1 MSSESDIL
9 AFQNSVEDNLDA
21 ASTALFNGKRWT
33 YITDST
39 SNSGQFGSGQI
50 QFDLK
55 NLSSQSQWIDLRE
68 ATVEFPVK
76 IVAKVTNPVASGV
89 VTGNIHA
96 AIIKNGWH
104 QWISSAQLMINGQ
117 TIQSAQPYENV
128 AAQWRILSTWSQDE
142 LVKQGPT
149 CGFSLDDMTGDS
161 ETSALGTTASGT
173 TNGLANCNY
182 TTFNTAAKGFDCL
195 NTDLGAA
202 SATLVNKG
210 AIDRANFTNN
220 SIVAATNQA
229 SVLLPANMKAAGR
242 SNVAG
247 QATTASAAG
256 TVWSAYYMATVRLR
270 DLCDLRDFPMCKNVQ
285 GYLYLNFN
293 SATIGFTANNN
304 AVTAATLTTQINS
317 GQTCPFLINASATGL
332 TTSAHA
338 NPVVVTGS
346 VDGTSVPADMVG
358 SAGPVLTSAR
368 LLCPYYMANP
378 KADAVLSQTNKFFT
392 TLEKIQFT
400 FDVAAGATQNYTVTS
415 GVSNPKRIV
424 MLPLLKQLGTS
435 TITAPEQ
442 SPFDPAPA
450 TSGNFATMSQ
460 LQIYVANMPIYQ
472 TPVQYDYEQF
482 LSEQSQVGLNGNQS
496 NEETSGLLTEQLWT
510 QNHRFY
516 TTDLSRRMDAEDG
529 SSKSVSVS
537 YTNTN
542 AFGHRVIGHLYYEK
556 RWVMDTTTC
565 TISPL

>member
-1 MSSESDIL
+1 MSSEADIL

-21 ASTALFNGKRWT
+21 ASTALFNGKKWT

-39 SNSGQFGSGQI
+39 SNSGSFGSGQI

-68 ATVEFPVK
+68 AVVEFPVK
-76 IVAKVTNPVASGV
+76 IIAKVTNPVASGV
-89 VTGNIHA
+89 VTGNVHA

-161 ETSALGTTASGT
+161 ETSTLANG
-173 TNGLANCNY
+173 NGLANCQY
-182 TTFNTAAKGFDCL
+182 DTFNTGPKGFDCL
-195 NTDLGAA
+195 NTNLGAA

-210 AIDRANFTNN
+210 AIDRALFTNN
-220 SIVAATNQA
+220 SVVTGASGANQA
-229 SVLLPANMKAAGR
+229 NVLIPANMKSAGR
-242 SNVAG
+242 SNVAV
-247 QATTASAAG
+247 ATITSPASGVA
-256 TVWSAYYMATVRLR
+256 WSAFYMATVRLR
-270 DLCDLRDFPMCKNVQ
+270 DLCDLRDFPMCKNMQ

-293 SATIGFTANNN
+293 SATVNFIGTSN
-304 AVTAATLTTQINS
+304 VVSSLTTQITS
-317 GQTCPFLINASATGL
+317 GQTCPFLVNASATGL

-338 NPVVVTGS
+338 NPIIVTGS
-346 VDGTSVPADMVG
+346 VDGTTTDFVG
-358 SAGPVLTSAR
+358 AAGPVLTSAR
-368 LLCPYYMANP
+368 LLAPYYMANP

-400 FDVAAGATQNYTVTS
+400 FDVGAGATQNFTVTS

-424 MLPLLKQLGTS
+424 MVPLLKRLGGS
-435 TITAPEQ
+435 TIDAPEQ

-460 LQIYVANMPIYQ
+460 LQVYVANQPIYQ

-529 SSKSVSVS
+529 SSKSVAIS
-537 YTNTN
+537 YTNVN
-542 AFGHRVIGHLYYEK
+542 ALGHRVIGHLYYEK
-556 RWVMDTTTC
+556 RWVIDTTTC
-565 TISPL
+565 AISPL

>member
-1 MSSESDIL
+1 MSSEADIL

-21 ASTALFNGKRWT
+21 ASTALFNGKKWT

-39 SNSGQFGSGQI
+39 SNSGSFGSGQI

-68 ATVEFPVK
+68 AVVEFPVK
-76 IVAKVTNPVASGV
+76 IIAKVTNPVTNGF
-89 VTGNIHA
+89 VTGNIHS

-161 ETSALGTTASGT
+161 ETSTLASS
-173 TNGLANCNY
+173 NGLANCQY
-182 TTFNTAAKGFDCL
+182 DTFNTGPKGFDCL
-195 NTDLGAA
+195 NTAAGAA
-202 SATLVNKG
+202 STTLVNKG
-210 AIDRANFTNN
+210 AIDRALFTNN
-220 SIVAATNQA
+220 SVVTGGSGANQA
-229 SVLLPANMKAAGR
+229 NVLAPANMKSAGR

-247 QATTASAAG
+247 QATAPSAAG
-256 TVWSAYYMATVRLR
+256 TAWSAFYMATVRLR
-270 DLCDLRDFPMCKNVQ
+270 DLCDLRDFPMCKNMQ

-293 SATIGFTANNN
+293 SATIGFTAASN
-304 AVTAATLTTQINS
+304 VVAAASLTTQINS

-346 VDGTSVPADMVG
+346 VDGTTTDAFG
-358 SAGPVLTSAR
+358 GAGPVLTSAR
-368 LLCPYYMANP
+368 LLAPYYMANP

-400 FDVAAGATQNYTVTS
+400 FDVAAGTTQNFTVTS

-424 MLPLLKQLGTS
+424 MVPLLKRLGGS
-435 TITAPEQ
+435 TIDAPEQ

-460 LQIYVANMPIYQ
+460 LQVYVANQPIYQ

-529 SSKSVSVS
+529 SSKSVAIS
-537 YTNTN
+537 YTNVN
-542 AFGHRVIGHLYYEK
+542 ALGQHVIGHLYYEK
-556 RWVMDTTTC
+556 RWVIDTTTC
-565 TISPL
+565 AISPL

>member
-21 ASTALFNGKRWT
+21 ASTALFNGKKWT

-55 NLSSQSQWIDLRE
+55 NLSSQSQWVDLRE
-68 ATVEFPVK
+68 AVVEFPVK
-76 IVAKVTNPVASGV
+76 ITAKITSNVSGGIA
-89 VTGNIHA
+89 TGNVHS

-142 LVKQGPT
+142 LIKQGPT

-161 ETSALGTTASGT
+161 EISNLGVAS
-173 TNGLANCNY
+173 GLANCAY
-182 TTFNTAAKGFDCL
+182 LTFNTGPKGFDCL
-195 NTDLGAA
+195 NNAVSVIDN
-202 SATLVNKG
+202 TLVNKG
-210 AIDRANFTNN
+210 ALDRATFTNN
-220 SIVAATNQA
+220 NVATTTNQA
-229 SVLLPANMKAAGR
+229 SVLLPANMKSAGR

-247 QATTASAAG
+247 QATTASTPG
-256 TVWSAYYMATVRLR
+256 TAWSAFYMATVRLR
-270 DLCDLRDFPMCKNVQ
+270 DLCDLRDFPMCKNMQ

-293 SATIGFTANNN
+293 SA
-304 AVTAATLTTQINS
+304 AVTLTGSGTAGVIGSMTTQITS
-317 GQTCPFLINASATGL
+317 GQTCPLLINANTTTGL
-332 TTSAHA
+332 TWSAHA
-338 NPVVVTGS
+338 NTIVVAGS
-346 VDGTSVPADMVG
+346 VDGTTTDAVG
-358 SAGPVLTSAR
+358 AAGPVLTSAR
-368 LLCPYYMANP
+368 LLAPYYMANP

-392 TLEKIQFT
+392 TLEKIQFV
-400 FDVAAGATQNYTVTS
+400 FDVPAGTAQNYTVTS

-424 MLPLLKQLGTS
+424 MVPLLKRLGGS

-460 LQIYVANMPIYQ
+460 LQVYVANQPIYQ

-529 SSKSVSVS
+529 SSKSVAIS
-537 YTNTN
+537 YTNVN
-542 AFGHRVIGHLYYEK
+542 ALDQHVIGHLYYEK
-556 RWVMDTTTC
+556 RWVIDTTTC
-565 TISPL
+565 AISPL

>member
-1 MSSESDIL
+1 MSSESDII
-9 AFQNSVEDNLDA
+9 AFQNSVEDNLDS

-39 SNSGQFGSGQI
+39 SNSGQFGAGQI

-76 IVAKVTNPVASGV
+76 ITAKITSTVAGATA
-89 VTGNIHA
+89 TGRLHA

-128 AAQWRILSTWSQDE
+128 AAQWRILSSWSQDE

-161 ETSALGTTASGT
+161 DTSGNVVIG
-173 TNGLANCNY
+173 NGLANCTY
-182 TTFNTAAKGFDCL
+182 STFNTAEKGFDCL
-195 NTDLGAA
+195 NAPTATYDT
-202 SATLVNKG
+202 TLVNKG
-210 AIDRANFTNN
+210 AIDRALSTNH
-220 SIVAATNQA
+220 SVTSTTNQA
-229 SVLLPANMKAAGR
+229 TVLLPANMKLAGR

-247 QATTASAAG
+247 QVSTAATAG
-256 TVWSAYYMATVRLR
+256 PIWSAFYMATVRLR

-293 SATIGFTANNN
+293 SASTTLSVGS
-304 AVTAATLTTQINS
+304 VTAGLITAVSTQITS
-317 GQTCPFLINASATGL
+317 GQTCPFLVNSNL
-332 TTSAHA
+332 TNGFTTTNHA
-338 NPVVVTGS
+338 NTVVFAGL
-346 VDGTSVPADMVG
+346 VDGTTTDAVG

-368 LLCPYYMANP
+368 LLAPYYMANP

-392 TLEKIQFT
+392 TMEKIQFT
-400 FDVAAGATQNYTVTS
+400 FDVGAGTAQNYTVTS

-424 MLPLLKQLGTS
+424 MLPLLKQLGGS

-460 LQIYVANMPIYQ
+460 LQIYVANQPIYQ

>member
-55 NLSSQSQWIDLRE
+55 NLSSQSQWVDLQE
-68 ATVEFPVK
+68 AVVEFPVK
-76 IVAKVTNPVASGV
+76 ITAEITSSVANAQA
-89 VTGNIHA
+89 TGRIHA

-161 ETSALGTTASGT
+161 DTSGSVVIG
-173 TNGLANCNY
+173 NGLANCAY
-182 TTFNTAAKGFDCL
+182 ATFNQPVKGFDCL
-195 NTDLGAA
+195 NNATTA
-202 SATLVNKG
+202 SYDNTLVNKG
-210 AIDRANFTNN
+210 AIDRALFTNN
-220 SIVAATNQA
+220 SVTLATNQA
-229 SVLLPANMKAAGR
+229 SVLLPTNMKLAGR
-242 SNVAG
+242 SNVA
-247 QATTASAAG
+247 ATSTTLSTPG
-256 TVWSAYYMATVRLR
+256 TFWSAFYMATVRLR
-270 DLCDLRDFPMCKNVQ
+270 DLCDLRDFPMCKNLQ

-293 SATIGFTANNN
+293 SASTTLSVGSATAGVITTV
-304 AVTAATLTTQINS
+304 ATQITS
-317 GQTCPFLINASATGL
+317 GQTCPFLVNNNVTNGFTTMVGANTVVFTGL
-332 TTSAHA
+332 
-338 NPVVVTGS
+338 
-346 VDGTSVPADMVG
+346 VDGTPTKAIGDS
-358 SAGPVLTSAR
+358 GPVLTSAR
-368 LLCPYYMANP
+368 LLAPYYMANP

-400 FDVAAGATQNYTVTS
+400 FDVAANTAQNYTVTS

-424 MLPLLKQLGTS
+424 MVPLLKQLGGS

-460 LQIYVANMPIYQ
+460 LQIYVANQPIYQ

-542 AFGHRVIGHLYYEK
+542 VFGHRVIGHLYYEK
-556 RWVMDTTTC
+556 RWVIDTTTC

>member
-9 AFQNSVEDNLDA
+9 AFQNSVEDNLDS
-21 ASTALFNGKRWT
+21 ASTALFNGKKWT
-33 YITDST
+33 FVTDST

-55 NLSSQSQWIDLRE
+55 NLSSQSQWVDLRE

-76 IVAKVTNPVASGV
+76 ITAKITTSVASATA
-89 VTGNIHA
+89 TGRIHA

-142 LVKQGPT
+142 LIKQGPT

-161 ETSALGTTASGT
+161 ETSGSLLVN
-173 TNGLANCNY
+173 NGLAICNFA
-182 TTFNTAAKGFDCL
+182 TFNTPVKGFDCL
-195 NTDLGAA
+195 NAPTATYDT
-202 SATLVNKG
+202 TLVNKG
-210 AIDRANFTNN
+210 AIDRALFTNN
-220 SIVAATNQA
+220 SVTDTTNQA
-229 SVLLPANMKAAGR
+229 KVLLPANMKLAGR

-247 QATTASAAG
+247 TTSTAATPG
-256 TVWSAYYMATVRLR
+256 TFWSAYYMATVRLR
-270 DLCDLRDFPMCKNVQ
+270 DLCDLRDFPMCKNLQ

-293 SATIGFTANNN
+293 SASTTLDVGTATDGIIS
-304 AVTAATLTTQINS
+304 AVSTHITS
-317 GQTCPFLINASATGL
+317 GQTCPFLINNNITNGFTTTTVGANKVVFAGL
-332 TTSAHA
+332 
-338 NPVVVTGS
+338 
-346 VDGTSVPADMVG
+346 VDGSTVAADIING
-358 SAGPVLTSAR
+358 NGPVLTSAR
-368 LLCPYYMANP
+368 LLAPYYQANP

-400 FDVAAGATQNYTVTS
+400 FDVPAGTAQNYTVTS

-460 LQIYVANMPIYQ
+460 LQIYVANQPIYQ

-496 NEETSGLLTEQLWT
+496 REETSGLLTEQLWT

-529 SSKSVSVS
+529 SSKSVSVT

>member
-21 ASTALFNGKRWT
+21 ASTALFNGKKWT

-149 CGFSLDDMTGDS
+149 CGFSLDDMTNDS
-161 ETSALGTTASGT
+161 ESSALGA
-173 TNGLANCNY
+173 NGLANCVF
-182 TTFNTAAKGFDCL
+182 TTFNTAAKGFDSI
-195 NTDLGAA
+195 NTDAGVN
-202 SATLVNKG
+202 ATSLVNKG
-210 AIDRANFTNN
+210 AIDRANYTNN
-220 SIVAATNQA
+220 SVTATTNQA
-229 SVLLPANMKAAGR
+229 TVLLPANMKLAGR

-247 QATTASAAG
+247 QATSAGAAG
-256 TVWSAYYMATVRLR
+256 TVWSAFYMATVRLR
-270 DLCDLRDFPMCKNVQ
+270 DLCDLRDFPLCKNLQ

-293 SATIGFTANNN
+293 SASVSLTANNN
-304 AVTAATLTTQINS
+304 VVTAATLTTQITS

-346 VDGTSVPADMVG
+346 VDGTITDQITP
-358 SAGPVLTSAR
+358 AGPVLTSAR
-368 LLCPYYMANP
+368 LLAPYYMANP
-378 KADAVLSQTNKFFT
+378 KADAVLSQSNKFFT

-400 FDVAAGATQNYTVTS
+400 FDVAANTAQNYTVTS

-424 MLPLLKQLGTS
+424 MVPLLKRLGNS
-435 TITAPEQ
+435 TIDAPEQ

-460 LQIYVANMPIYQ
+460 LQVYVANQPIYQ

-542 AFGHRVIGHLYYEK
+542 AFGHHVIGHLYYEK
-556 RWVMDTTTC
+556 RWVIDTTTC
-565 TISPL
+565 AISPL

>member
-9 AFQNSVEDNLDA
+9 AFQNSVEDNLDQ

-89 VTGNIHA
+89 VTGNIHS

-142 LVKQGPT
+142 LIKQGPT

-161 ETSALGTTASGT
+161 ETSTLDS
-173 TNGLANCNY
+173 TNGLSNCAY
-182 TTFNTAAKGFDCL
+182 ATFNTAAKGFDCI
-195 NTDLGAA
+195 NTSSGGT

-210 AIDRANFTNN
+210 AIDRANYTNN
-220 SIVAATNQA
+220 NVASTTNQA
-229 SVLLPANMKAAGR
+229 NVLLPANMKAAGR

-247 QATTASAAG
+247 TATGSGLAG

-285 GYLYLNFN
+285 GYLYLSFN
-293 SATIGFTANNN
+293 SATIGFTANANV
-304 AVTAATLTTQINS
+304 VTASTLTTQINS
-317 GQTCPFLINASATGL
+317 GQTCPFLVNASSTGL
-332 TTSAHA
+332 QTSAHA

-346 VDGTSVPADMVG
+346 VDGTTVTADIIGTGVYT
-358 SAGPVLTSAR
+358 SGPVLTSAR
-368 LLCPYYMANP
+368 LLAPYYMANP
-378 KADAVLSQTNKFFT
+378 KADAVLSQSNKFFT

-424 MLPLLKQLGTS
+424 MLPLLKQLGGS

-460 LQIYVANMPIYQ
+460 LQIYVANQPIYQ

-529 SSKSVSVS
+529 SSKSVAVS
-537 YTNTN
+537 YTNVN
-542 AFGHRVIGHLYYEK
+542 AFGQRVIGHLYYEK
-556 RWVMDTTTC
+556 RWVIDTTTC
-565 TISPL
+565 AISPL

>member
-1 MSSESDIL
+1 MSSEADIL

-21 ASTALFNGKRWT
+21 ASTALFNGKKWT

-76 IVAKVTNPVASGV
+76 ITAEITSSVASAQA
-89 VTGNIHA
+89 TGRIHA

-161 ETSALGTTASGT
+161 DTSGSVIIG
-173 TNGLANCNY
+173 NGLANC
-182 TTFNTAAKGFDCL
+182 TFGTFNTGPKGFDCL
-195 NTDLGAA
+195 NNAA
-202 SATLVNKG
+202 AAYDNTLVNKG
-210 AIDRANFTNN
+210 AIDRALFTNN
-220 SIVAATNQA
+220 SVTLATNQA
-229 SVLLPANMKAAGR
+229 SVLAPTNMKLAGR
-242 SNVAG
+242 SNVA
-247 QATTASAAG
+247 ATSTTLSTPG
-256 TVWSAYYMATVRLR
+256 TFWSAFYMATVRLR
-270 DLCDLRDFPMCKNVQ
+270 DLCDLRDFPMCKNLQ

-293 SATIGFTANNN
+293 SASTTLSVGSATAGVITTV
-304 AVTAATLTTQINS
+304 ATQITS
-317 GQTCPFLINASATGL
+317 GQTCPFLVNNNVTNGFTTTVGANTVVFTGL
-332 TTSAHA
+332 
-338 NPVVVTGS
+338 
-346 VDGTSVPADMVG
+346 VDGTTTKAIGES
-358 SAGPVLTSAR
+358 GPVLTSAR
-368 LLCPYYMANP
+368 LLAPYYMANP

-400 FDVAAGATQNYTVTS
+400 FDVAGGTAQNYTVTS

-424 MLPLLKQLGTS
+424 MLPLLKQLGGS
-435 TITAPEQ
+435 NITAPEQ

-460 LQIYVANMPIYQ
+460 LQIYVANQPIYQ

-542 AFGHRVIGHLYYEK
+542 VFGHRVIGHLYYEK